1 MSAPPDAVTLA
12 NLSGAFQTIATLG
25 FAMGVFRAPLSSLL
39 AATEGRLQRE
49 EIIVAGRND
58 SLALERAG
66 ELAALRRELNSARKR
81 MAKPIAWMEGVI
93 WAASLACAVMLVW
106 ASLAPNVTPGSGWA
120 ATMVVAPIV
129 AVALATFRIWRIAAE
144 HLRILDAKLQ

>member
-1 MSAPPDAVTLA
+1 MSAPPDALTLA

-58 SLALERAG
+58 SLALTRQA
-66 ELAALRRELNSARKR
+66 ELASLRRELNSARKR
-81 MAKPIAWMEGVI
+81 MARPIAWMEGVI
-93 WAASLACAVMLVW
+93 WGASLASAVMLVW
-106 ASLAPNVTPGSGWA
+106 ASLAPNFTPGTAWA
-120 ATMVVAPIV
+120 VAMVVAPII
-129 AVALATFRIWRIAAE
+129 AVAAATLRIWRVAAYE
-144 HLRILDAKLQ
+144 LRSLDAKLQ